1 MTMRGGIFLASLL
14 ERIIHW
20 TEAFNYWLLLY
31 LQCPAQSLA
40 YSQVLNQQI
49 FAN

>member
-20 TEAFNYWLLLY
+20 TEVFKYWLLLD

-40 YSQVLNQQI
+40 YNQVLNQQI

>member
-1 MTMRGGIFLASLL
+1 MTMLGGIFLASLL

-20 TEAFNYWLLLY
+20 TEVFNYWLLLY
-31 LQCPAQSLA
+31 LQYPAQGLA
-40 YSQVLNQQI
+40 YSQALNQQI